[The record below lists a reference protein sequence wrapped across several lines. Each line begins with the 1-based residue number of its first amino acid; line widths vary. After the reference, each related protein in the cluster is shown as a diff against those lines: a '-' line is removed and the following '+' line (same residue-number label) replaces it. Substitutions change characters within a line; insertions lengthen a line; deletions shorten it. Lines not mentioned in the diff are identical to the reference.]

1 VTELLA
7 RLTTA
12 LAGRYVIERELGAG
26 GMATVYLA
34 HDVRHDRKVA
44 LKVLRPELS
53 AILGG
58 ERFLKEIRTT
68 ANLQHPHILP
78 LHDSGEADG
87 TVFYVMPY
95 VDGESLRDRLSRE
108 KQLPVDDAVRIAREV
123 ADALAYAHQHG
134 IIHRDIKPENI
145 LLHGGHAMVAD
156 FGIALAA
163 SRSDGATRMT
173 ETGMSLGTPHYMSPE
188 QAMGERE
195 ITPKAD
201 IYALGCVLYEMLT
214 AEPPFTGATAQ
225 AIIARVMTEEPRK
238 LTLQRRT
245 IPPHVEAAVE
255 TALAKLPADRF
266 ATAAEFAA
274 ALGNPSFAPTTS
286 QPAVRPRST
295 GPSVRRSVVS
305 SLPWAIAALGVA
317 AAVWAGRPRAAAPPP
332 PVLRYA
338 IDLADSLGY
347 SDALGGGVAVAN
359 DGSLTAFESR
369 SGVVLRRSDDL
380 TVQPVPGGR
389 GGTTPAFSPDGRWL
403 MFRRGVALLKVSLA
417 GGTPIVVCDSCPGYN
432 YSWGAD
438 DTIRYHAAPP
448 GNANNRVLMRVA
460 AAGGMAGVLAVP
472 ESGSG
477 ELFRGPRLIPG
488 TRIVLFNVFSSLYQ
502 GARVAVLDLATG
514 HITRLDQNGLSPH
527 WVDGG
532 WIVVGTI
539 EGAVLALP
547 FDVRGLRVSG
557 SPVTLAQDLAGG
569 DPTSAKLGV
578 GTNGTVV
585 YVRSGSFAERR
596 LVAVRRDGRITPLTT
611 EQRAFAQP
619 RFSPDGRRVAVGI
632 VGLNSGSDVWVLDI
646 AQRSLSR
653 LTTDGRSGWP
663 VWMPDGRKLVYAS
676 TVDLWWTDADGGGTP
691 AALLAAAGS
700 RYPGSVT
707 PDGRSVVFYEEGS
720 GFDGLRVL
728 TFDSAPAARTILP
741 AAFGEGAPALSP
753 DGRYL
758 AYQSRESGRSEIY
771 VKPYPALGA
780 RVQVSVQGGASP
792 AWSRDGRE
800 LYFTTGD
807 TMLAASVAA
816 APAFAVTGRRVLF
829 EARGMMPGGP
839 SGRGYDVAPDGSL
852 FVMVQGG
859 SAPTT
864 MVAIHHFFDR
874 LAADT
879 GSRP

>member
-1 VTELLA
+1 MTEVVA
-7 RLTTA
+7 RLAAA
-12 LAGRYVIERELGAG
+12 LADRYVIDRELGAG

-95 VDGESLRDRLSRE
+95 VEGESLRDRLTRE

-123 ADALAYAHQHG
+123 ADALQYAHEHG
-134 IIHRDIKPENI
+134 VIHRDIKPENI

-163 SRSDGATRMT
+163 SKSDGATRMT
-173 ETGMSLGTPHYMSPE
+173 ETGMSLGTPHYMAPE

-225 AIIARVMTEEPRK
+225 AIIARVMTEEPRR

-245 IPPHVEAAVE
+245 IQPHVEAAVD

-266 ATAAEFAA
+266 ATAGQFAA
-274 ALGNPSFAPTTS
+274 ALANPSFAPTAS
-286 QPAVRPRST
+286 HPAARSPSA

-305 SLPWAIAALGVA
+305 SLPWAIAALAVA
-317 AAVWAGRPRAAAPPP
+317 AAVWAGRPRRADQSPA
-332 PVLRYA
+332 VLRYA

-347 SDALGGGVAVAN
+347 SDALGGGIAVAN
-359 DGSLTAFESR
+359 DGSMTAFESR
-369 SGVVLRRSDDL
+369 SGLVVRRSDDL
-380 TVQPVPGGR
+380 TLQAVPGGR

-403 MFRRGVALLKVSLA
+403 AFRRGAALVKVSLA
-417 GGTPIVVCDSCPGYN
+417 GGTPVVVCDSCPGYN

-438 DTIRYHAAPP
+438 DTLRYHTAPQGDP
-448 GNANNRVLMRVA
+448 NNRVLMQVA
-460 AAGGMAGVLAVP
+460 AAGGSARVLAAP
-472 ESGSG
+472 DSGSG

-502 GARVAVLDLATG
+502 GARIAALDLATG
-514 HITRLDQNGLSPH
+514 LISRLDQNGLSPQ

-532 WIVVGTI
+532 WIVAATI

-547 FDVRGLRVSG
+547 FDVRRLQVSG
-557 SPVTLAQDLAGG
+557 APLTIAQDLAGG
-569 DPTSAKLGV
+569 DPTAAKLGV
-578 GTNGTVV
+578 ATNGTVV

-596 LVAVRRDGRITPLTT
+596 LVAVRRDGQLAPLTT
-611 EQRAFAQP
+611 EQHAFAQP

-632 VGLNSGSDVWVLDI
+632 VGQNSGSDVWVLDI

-653 LTTDGRSGWP
+653 LTTDSRSGWP
-663 VWMPDGRKLVYAS
+663 IWMPDGRKLVYAS
-676 TVDLWWTDADGGGTP
+676 TVDLWWTDADGGGAP
-691 AALLAAAGS
+691 SALLAAPGS

-707 PDGRSVVFYEEGS
+707 PDGRSVIFYEEGS
-720 GFDGLRVL
+720 GHDGLRVL
-728 TFDSAPAARTILP
+728 TFDSAPAARTIMP

-753 DGRYL
+753 DGRWL
-758 AYQSRESGRSEIY
+758 AYQSRESGRSEVY

-800 LYFTTGD
+800 LYYTTGD
-807 TMLAASVAA
+807 TMLVATVVA
-816 APAFAVTGRRVLF
+816 VPAFAVTGRRMLF
-829 EARGMMPGGP
+829 EARGMMSGGQP
-839 SGRGYDVAPDGSL
+839 GRGYDVAPDGSR

-864 MVAIHHFFDR
+864 LVAVHHFFDR
-874 LAADT
+874 LASAAR
-879 GSRP
+879 SPR